1 MLFRRSAMERRPLP
15 RAETGDA
22 RYSRVALHGEEPVA
36 RLHEGEQEGRRAL
49 TARLREHLRS
59 TPSDNPAGAVLVM
72 RPGGHAYACEADVP
86 LPPLSPAALAQLT
99 ERIRV
104 RIRGADQVITEPRF
118 GTLAIVL
125 YDAGA
130 AGARAVM
137 ERLCAA
143 LESGATVSGL
153 YPPEA
158 RLSVGYSPA
167 GSLTPQDSARVV
179 RVAWRMRRLIT
190 VDTSEPSL
198 PSTRRPALDAARI
211 TPADASVT
219 PTEHSERRVSIVA
232 LKHEPR
238 EVAGVEARPDS
249 DALRAAARALGV
261 PYAQIPRRLPA
272 ACRRAITPEL
282 ARSLRAV
289 PIGRTRGVLTVAMQN
304 PSDACSVQRL
314 HGATGLTVFPVLA
327 DADEIERAL
336 AQLAGE

>member
-1 MLFRRSAMERRPLP
+1 M
-15 RAETGDA
+15 
-22 RYSRVALHGEEPVA
+22 A
-36 RLHEGEQEGRRAL
+36 RLHEGEQEGRRTLA
-49 TARLREHLRS
+49 ARLREHLR
-59 TPSDNPAGAVLVM
+59 TAPPDNPACVVLVV

-86 LPPLSPAALAQLT
+86 LPPLPPAALMTLN
-99 ERIRV
+99 ERIHT
-104 RIRGADQVITEPRF
+104 RIRRTDRMITEPRF

-125 YDAGA
+125 CGADSAGA
-130 AGARAVM
+130 PAVM

-143 LESGATVSGL
+143 LESGATVPGFH
-153 YPPEA
+153 PPAA

-179 RVAWRMRRLIT
+179 RAAWRVRRLIT

-198 PSTRRPALDAARI
+198 PATRQPALDDARI

-219 PTEHSERRVSIVA
+219 RAGHGERRASIVA

-238 EVAGVEARPDS
+238 EVAGGEARPDS
-249 DALRAAARALGV
+249 EALRAAARALGV

-272 ACRRAITPEL
+272 ACRRAIAPEL
-282 ARSLRAV
+282 ARALRAV

-304 PSDACSVQRL
+304 PRDTCSVRRL
-314 HGATGLTVFPVLA
+314 RGATGLTVFPVLA